1 MDSDSRRTT
10 MAGYLWA
17 KFEGASLPD
26 FLGHFLSFD
35 RLYSSIRRLQLSLIQ
50 LVGPNN
56 HVFTRRLC

>member
-1 MDSDSRRTT
+1 

-35 RLYSSIRRLQLSLIQ
+35 KLYRTRLLSSFIVVQNE
-50 LVGPNN
+50 P
-56 HVFTRRLC
+56 